1 MCLPEWMFLCI
12 KKRIWMHVLYM
23 TLKHYRN
30 INNSINLYTVTSF
43 YVFMTGV
50 SAAFTTECVV
60 PLHLPKP
67 LALS

>member
-1 MCLPEWMFLCI
+1 MY
-12 KKRIWMHVLYM
+12 KKKGYGCMYM

-30 INNSINLYTVTSF
+30 IINQYTVTSF